1 MRQNVLGICT
11 HEQRQALA
19 AGLRLM
25 QNGSFF
31 AAHEQFEDV
40 WRSADPGLRDLFQ
53 GLAQIAASHHQ
64 LTLGRGRA
72 AIRTWQKARVRL
84 DRVGVLSADFCAA
97 MDAMHA
103 RLGLTIEGPRFVD
116 AQAVLAQGVPRLALD
131 TL

>member
-1 MRQNVLGICT
+1 MRQNVLAICT
-11 HEQRQALA
+11 HEQRQAVA
-19 AGLRLM
+19 EGLRLM
-25 QNGSFF
+25 HDGSFF

-53 GLAQIAASHHQ
+53 GLAQLAAAHHQ

-72 AIRTWQKARVRL
+72 AIRTWQKARARL
-84 DRVGVLSADFCAA
+84 DRAEILSVDFCCA
-97 MDAMHA
+97 MDAMYA

-116 AQAVLAQGVPRLALD
+116 AQVALAQGVPRLALD